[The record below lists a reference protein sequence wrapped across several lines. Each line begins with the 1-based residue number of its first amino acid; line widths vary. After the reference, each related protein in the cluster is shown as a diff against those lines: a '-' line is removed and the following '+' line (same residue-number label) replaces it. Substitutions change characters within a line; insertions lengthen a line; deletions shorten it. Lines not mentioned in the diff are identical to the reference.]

1 MRKTIQTSFN
11 FQEQSGEEKLT
22 SSQQASPASRSATQ
36 EREKAVK
43 TTVSSGRK
51 ILEFSE
57 RLNQDGSFARTFR
70 GLLLL
75 NQDWYSSK
83 CALTW
88 RMKATKYNRLLFQ
101 LVPKMRFTGETE
113 FGLLRTPMNQ
123 EAGARVETLYTKDG
137 QPARIGERA
146 YRKTPSGKMV
156 LQSVTIGQ
164 QIQMLP
170 TMTTGERRSMNSKQ
184 QGVSNIIQM
193 LPTTTTRD
201 WKGARKP
208 ETLAAAGR
216 NETNSLEDAMK
227 SVNTGLKL
235 QPAFAAWMMGF
246 PEDWTLLPFQKA
258 NGEQNP

>member
-1 MRKTIQTSFN
+1 MRKTTQTSFN

-22 SSQQASPASRSATQ
+22 SSQQASPASRLATQ

-51 ILEFSE
+51 ILEYSE

-88 RMKATKYNRLLFQ
+88 KMKATKYNRLLFQ

-113 FGLLRTPMNQ
+113 FGLLPTTKACDGIVRHSKNMAEKKFNNGGDVDLSIALMMLPTLT
-123 EAGARVETLYTKDG
+123 ASETYLRSNLKSTQQKEG
-137 QPARIGERA
+137 
-146 YRKTPSGKMV
+146 SMHSVNLSNV
-156 LQSVTIGQ
+156 L
-164 QIQMLP
+164 QMLP
-170 TMTTGERRSMNSKQ
+170 TPKASDNRDRGSIEDNAIQRRMQIGKSIELSMVVNSK
-184 QGVSNIIQM
+184 N
-193 LPTTTTRD
+193 R
-201 WKGARKP
+201 
-208 ETLAAAGR
+208 
-216 NETNSLEDAMK
+216 
-227 SVNTGLKL
+227 GLKL
-235 QPAFAAWMMGF
+235 QPAFAAWMMNL